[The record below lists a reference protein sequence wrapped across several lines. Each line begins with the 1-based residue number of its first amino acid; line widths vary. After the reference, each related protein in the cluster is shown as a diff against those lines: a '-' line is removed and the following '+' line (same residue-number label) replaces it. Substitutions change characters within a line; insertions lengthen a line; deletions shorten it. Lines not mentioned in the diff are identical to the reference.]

1 MTVSAVDSCTPARD
15 SDPHD
20 EDRVNLAAVF
30 RMTARLDM
38 HESVAN
44 HYSYAVSD
52 DGSQFLVNPMG
63 RHFSNVRA
71 SELMLLDA
79 NDDSTMDK
87 PNAPD
92 PTAWA
97 IHGAMHRNVPQARCI
112 LHVHSKYATAL
123 ASVIVDGIPPI
134 DQNTMRFFN
143 RVSLDDGFDG
153 MGLGDEAERLSK
165 TLGNNRVLLMGNHGV
180 MVVGDSIAKAFD
192 DLYYFERACCN
203 YVTALATGKPL
214 RVASDEVAEKTA
226 GQWDDYVNKSRFA
239 DVHLREIRE
248 ILDREEPDYRL

>member
-1 MTVSAVDSCTPARD
+1 MSISVIDTRNTASE
-15 SDPHD
+15 SDPHY

-30 RMTARLDM
+30 RMTARLNM

-44 HYSYAVSD
+44 HFSYAVSD
-52 DGSQFLVNPMG
+52 DASQFLVNPMG

-71 SELMLLDA
+71 SELLLLDA

-112 LHVHSKYATAL
+112 LHVHSKYATVL
-123 ASVIVDGIPPI
+123 ASIEQDGIPPI

-143 RVSLDDGFDG
+143 RVSTDCGFDG
-153 MGLGDEAERLSK
+153 MGLGDEAERL
-165 TLGNNRVLLMGNHGV
+165 TTTVGNNRVVVMGNHGV
-180 MVVGDSIAKAFD
+180 MVVGHTIAKAFD
-192 DLYYFERACCN
+192 ELYYFERACSN
-203 YVTALATGKPL
+203 YITALMTGKPL
-214 RVASDEVAEKTA
+214 RVVSDEVAEKTA
-226 GQWDDYVNKSRFA
+226 QQWDYYVNGTRYA
-239 DVHLREIRE
+239 DVHLAEVRE
-248 ILDREEPDYRL
+248 ILDREEPDYKL